1 MEFDQHKAFEQ
12 FLQKAGQKYTSQRKV
27 IVEAVFNIHDH
38 FEIEGF
44 ISTLRLN
51 KIKVARATV
60 YSTIKLLI
68 EAKLIRKVRM
78 GKGDIVYEHIYGHDH
93 HDHLICLDCDYVLE
107 VHDDA
112 IENRQIELCEK
123 NGFSLESHVHTMY
136 VKCKKFAL
144 TGKCS
149 KKKS

>member
-12 FLQKAGQKYTSQRKV
+12 FLQKAGQKYTSQRKI

-78 GKGDIVYEHIYGHDH
+78 GKGDIVYEHIFTNSQG
-93 HDHLICLDCDYVLE
+93 
-107 VHDDA
+107 
-112 IENRQIELCEK
+112 RQKDINDLYEL
-123 NGFSLESHVHTMY
+123 LSHVS
-136 VKCKKFAL
+136 
-144 TGKCS
+144 TGKLAYANVAV
-149 KKKS
+149 KL